1 LIDFGIKWIKSGG
14 ANFSGVGFPALPS
27 LLERLMGTEGDLD
40 ERLEQ
45 LWQVLVHWGLVGKKL
60 AVFPEED
67 ASDIASQ
74 ICAELGVI
82 CEAIYVQQ
90 VEVWIRDARRGE
102 PLSKRLRG
110 EHISDPLHAQVLQD
124 KKRLSS
130 TALASS
136 SKPST
141 VSFQHGLVQR
151 PEKQRVL
158 DPEEAQAR
166 SRRESE
172 AKDRWAKE
180 LYLELKKMEA
190 PALIELEHCVSDKH
204 LHLALAGRTRASTL
218 KRYVKTWKHWLHW
231 MEAVKGQ
238 YSAGTA
244 GDLVEYLFCRYDEP
258 CGPTVPVL
266 IVKAVTWMER
276 IACVPNAMR
285 VGESQTV
292 ASVRDYIVE
301 MLSKDAPPM
310 KRAPRYPAAIMESL
324 EEAVEDTFLPVGLRV
339 IAWIK
344 LVKIWGTL
352 RWDDVQ
358 KIAPSELRFFGNR
371 LTSILRVTKTTGPT
385 KRAQELP
392 LCVSEHAFISC
403 PFWLKTGFD
412 LLREH
417 ADFQRD
423 YLLPKL
429 TAELGGFR
437 KAMASYNDVV
447 SYSAR
452 LRKGLKR
459 PGTMQPQMDP
469 ILSTFWTEHSER
481 ATLPTGLALLR
492 CPREERDLLG
502 RWKPDGSDTYVRMYS
517 GVVTRLQQQFAKAAR
532 GKDRFKV
539 LDEQEVIESAISWM
553 TDRVEVWDD
562 ADIQHAIRWLEASM
576 RWEPQLTWERV
587 GEEDP
592 VTAGDVEV
600 PNLERAEVPPE
611 RDVREERNAAYIVV
625 HTSKKCKRLH
635 KVRDGCWMGREMVFK
650 SSEEFVEMPDKSLY
664 THVCKVCWPK
674 SSTVMEESSSS
685 SSSTSS
691 SNSQSST
698 SEESE

>member
-1 LIDFGIKWIKSGG
+1 MD
-14 ANFSGVGFPALPS
+14 
-27 LLERLMGTEGDLD
+27 TEGDLD

-45 LWQVLVHWGLVGKKL
+45 PWQVLVHWGLVGKKL

-218 KRYVKTWKHWLHW
+218 TRYVKTWKHWLHR
-231 MEAVKGQ
+231 MEAVTGQ
-238 YSAGTA
+238 YGAGTA

-276 IACVPNAMR
+276 IACVPNARR

-301 MLSKDAPPM
+301 MLSKDAPSM

-324 EEAVEDTFLPVGLRV
+324 EEAVEDTFLPVGL
-339 IAWIK
+339 
-344 LVKIWGTL
+344 
-352 RWDDVQ
+352 Q
-358 KIAPSELRFFGNR
+358 
-371 LTSILRVTKTTGPT
+371 
-385 KRAQELP
+385 
-392 LCVSEHAFISC
+392 
-403 PFWLKTGFD
+403 
-412 LLREH
+412 
-417 ADFQRD
+417 
-423 YLLPKL
+423 
-429 TAELGGFR
+429 
-437 KAMASYNDVV
+437 AS
-447 SYSAR
+447 
-452 LRKGLKR
+452 KGLKR

-532 GKDRFKV
+532 CKDRFKV
-539 LDEQEVIESAISWM
+539 LDEQEVIESWM
-553 TDRVEVWDD
+553 TDRVDVWDD
-562 ADIQHAIRWLEASM
+562 ADIQQAIRWLEASM
-576 RWEPQLTWERV
+576 RWEPQLAWEQV

-592 VTAGDVEV
+592 DPAGDVEV

-674 SSTVMEESSSS
+674 SSTVREESSSS